1 MTYLGRQSAQEKGRI
16 LEDNLL
22 KNRDVSLKTIF
33 PKWYKAVD
41 CWNFS
46 CVRVVPLL
54 RLDFLTFSSPPA
66 QFSEN
71 KNAESTSST
80 RETLHG
86 EGKNPSGSYSIAWS
100 ANNTKKYLSLT
111 TRRLLKKREKN
122 TKKETERE

>member
-1 MTYLGRQSAQEKGRI
+1 MTYLGRQPAQEKGRI

-41 CWNFS
+41 CRNFS

-71 KNAESTSST
+71 KHTEPTSST

-86 EGKNPSGSYSIAWS
+86 EGKNRSGSYSIAWS
-100 ANNTKKYLSLT
+100 ANNTKISLIDNSPAIKKTRKKY
-111 TRRLLKKREKN
+111 KKRER
-122 TKKETERE
+122 ERE